1 MGARTVVGFVS
12 IFLVLFPGVL
22 GFPVER
28 GKSLA
33 IVREINRRGP
43 YLGLITVYP
52 PEENAF
58 FASGAFKNHS
68 KYPYVDLSGKKT
80 ISSWDGRREERYLC
94 EMWSWTGEVNAAAA
108 TQQMVDHF
116 YIKGLIHFGIS
127 GNTNSSLSIG
137 DVSIPKQFANTGLW
151 DWLKS
156 NATIPSNDVA
166 QLDFENYNVPKEG
179 NNSLGRIGYSP
190 EQFYSEAGEPNT
202 PRQMLWFQVS
212 NNWLQLATSLKG
224 MELEQC
230 VNATLCLDNKPKV
243 VIGLRGSTANT
254 FLDNAAYRDFI
265 FQTFGVSSADMES
278 TAVVMTSLSN
288 GFPVIVVRGLSD
300 LAGAQDGE
308 NSINLFGP
316 LAATNVANV
325 VVQFIKKLSAD
336 SYSRS

>member
-12 IFLVLFPGVL
+12 IIFLVLFSGVL

-28 GKSLA
+28 RKSLA
-33 IVREINRRGP
+33 IIREINRRGP

-58 FASGAFKNHS
+58 FASGRR
-68 KYPYVDLSGKKT
+68 YRVGTVEGKKV
-80 ISSWDGRREERYLC
+80 IYMRCGVGL
-94 EMWSWTGEVNAAAA
+94 VNAAAA

-151 DWLKS
+151 DWLKP

-166 QLDFENYNVPKEG
+166 QLDFKNYNVPKEG
-179 NNSLGRIGYSP
+179 NNSLGRVGYSP

-202 PRQMLWFQVS
+202 PREMLWFQVS
-212 NNWLQLATSLKG
+212 NNWLHLATSLEG
-224 MELEQC
+224 LELEQC
-230 VNATLCLDNKPKV
+230 VNDTLCLENKPKV
-243 VIGLRGSTANT
+243 VVGLRGSTANT

-265 FQTFGVSSADMES
+265 FHTFGVSSTDMES

-288 GFPVIVVRGLSD
+288 GFPLIVVRGLSD
-300 LAGAQDGE
+300 LAGAQEGQ
-308 NSINLFGP
+308 NSIKLFGP

-325 VVQFIKKLSAD
+325 VVQFVKLLSEE
-336 SYSRS
+336 SYSCS